1 LERNVGTVDKAL
13 KLLDF
18 FSVERSEIGLSEL
31 ARLAGYDKA
40 TTRRLLVALAKHGFV
55 EQDQYTRA
63 YRLGAGPVRLARIR
77 ESCFPLVQTAIP
89 IVRDLARQTGETVHL
104 SEFSAGSLITVHV
117 EDSTHANRVYVDP
130 GLVLP
135 LHSTASGIAYLA
147 FCGEEADRLIG
158 DGPLAAHTSH
168 TTTDP
173 REIEEEV
180 RVAARRGYSV
190 GDQGFEEGVFSV
202 AAPILG
208 PDGLAIGTIAVAAP
222 LLRVSKEIVA
232 RHGAAVMTAG
242 STVSARLFGARLA
255 GE

>member
-1 LERNVGTVDKAL
+1 MRTVDKAL
-13 KLLDF
+13 TLLDL

-31 ARLAGYDKA
+31 ARLAAYDKA
-40 TTRRLLVALAKHGFV
+40 TTRRLLVSLAKHGFV
-55 EQDQYTRA
+55 EQDAYTRA

-77 ESCFPLVQTAIP
+77 EACFPLAQTAIP
-89 IVRDLARQTGETVHL
+89 VLRDLARQTGETVHL

-130 GLVLP
+130 GLILP

-147 FCGEEADRLIG
+147 FSGGETDRLIG
-158 DGPLAAHTSH
+158 TDPLTAHTSH
-168 TTTDP
+168 TITD
-173 REIEEEV
+173 RSEIEEAV
-180 RVAARRGYSV
+180 RAAARRGYSI

-208 PDGLAIGTIAVAAP
+208 PDGLAIGTLAVASP
-222 LLRVSKEIVA
+222 LLRVSKDVTA
-232 RHGAAVMTAG
+232 RHGAAVMTAAN
-242 STVSARLFGARLA
+242 TISARLYGERLA

>member
-1 LERNVGTVDKAL
+1 MRTVDKAL

-18 FSVERSEIGLSEL
+18 FSVQQPQIGLSEL

-40 TTRRLLVALAKHGFV
+40 TTRRFLVALAKHGFV
-55 EQDQYTRA
+55 EQDAYTRA

-77 ESCFPLVQTAIP
+77 EACFPLAQTAIP
-89 IVRDLARQTGETVHL
+89 VIRDLARQTGETVHL

-117 EDSTHANRVYVDP
+117 ESSMHANRVNVDP
-130 GLVLP
+130 GQVLP

-147 FCGEEADRLIG
+147 FCGDEIDQLIG
-158 DGPLAAHTSH
+158 AGPLTAHTSR
-168 TTTDP
+168 TITDP
-173 REIEEEV
+173 REVAEAV
-180 RVAARRGYSV
+180 RSAARRGYSI

-208 PDGLAIGTIAVAAP
+208 PDGRAIGTLAVASP
-222 LLRVSKEIVA
+222 LLRINKQIVA
-232 RHGAAVMTAG
+232 RHGAAVMTAANM
-242 STVSARLFGARLA
+242 VSARFFGERLA

>member
-1 LERNVGTVDKAL
+1 MGTVDKAL

-40 TTRRLLVALAKHGFV
+40 TARRLLVALAKHGFV
-55 EQDQYTRA
+55 EQDAYTRA

-77 ESCFPLVQTAIP
+77 EACFPLAQTAVP

-117 EDSTHANRVYVDP
+117 EDSIHANRVYVDP
-130 GLVLP
+130 GQVLP

-158 DGPLAAHTSH
+158 AGPLTAHTSH
-168 TTTDP
+168 TITDP
-173 REIEEEV
+173 REIAEAV
-180 RVAARRGYSV
+180 RAAARRGYSI

-208 PDGLAIGTIAVAAP
+208 PDGLAIGTLAVASP
-222 LLRVSKEIVA
+222 LLRTNKDVAA
-232 RHGAAVMTAG
+232 RHGTAVMTAANAI
-242 STVSARLFGARLA
+242 SARLYGERLA

>member
-1 LERNVGTVDKAL
+1 VRTVDKAL

-40 TTRRLLVALAKHGFV
+40 TARRLLVALAMHGFV
-55 EQDQYTRA
+55 EQDAYTRA

-77 ESCFPLVQTAIP
+77 EACFPLVQTAIP

-117 EDSTHANRVYVDP
+117 EPSTHANRVNVDP
-130 GLVLP
+130 GQVLP

-147 FCGEEADRLIG
+147 FCGDEADRLIG
-158 DGPLAAHTSH
+158 AGPLTAHTSH
-168 TTTDP
+168 TITDP
-173 REIEEEV
+173 REIGEAV
-180 RVAARRGYSV
+180 RVTAGRGYSI

-208 PDGLAIGTIAVAAP
+208 PDGFAIGTIAVAAP
-222 LLRVSKEIVA
+222 LLRASKEIVA
-232 RHGAAVMTAG
+232 QHGAAAMTAAG
-242 STVSARLFGARLA
+242 TVSARLFGERLA